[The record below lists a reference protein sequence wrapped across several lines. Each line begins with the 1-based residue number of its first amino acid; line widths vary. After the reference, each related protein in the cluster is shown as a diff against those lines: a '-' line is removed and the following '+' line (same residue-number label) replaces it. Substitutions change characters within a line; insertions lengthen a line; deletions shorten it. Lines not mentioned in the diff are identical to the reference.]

1 MSAQTIQS
9 VQTPTIETLRAE
21 AATAGDLSMVE
32 VCDRAL
38 RGDRHALAQVQR
50 TIADAKAMQ

>member
-1 MSAQTIQS
+1 MENKIPIQA
-9 VQTPTIETLRAE
+9 IKTLRAE
-21 AATAGDLSMVE
+21 AATAGDLPMVK

-50 TIADAKAMQ
+50 VLADARAMTDD

>member
-1 MSAQTIQS
+1 MPGQTIQS
-9 VQTPTIETLRAE
+9 VQKSTIETLRAE

-50 TIADAKAMQ
+50 TIAAAKAMQ